1 MRAERDVAQRVIAM
15 HEDSGK
21 LLPSGARA
29 VQEHVV
35 SLQEQ
40 VDRGLAA
47 ATVLASRLYGQTSP
61 VDTAVA
67 QRRTDILSLVSFVA
81 LGLPDGMLGTAWPS
95 MRRSFGTPVGDLGL
109 VLLVS
114 TAGSVLVTTFV
125 GSLIRRS
132 GVAAVLA
139 TGLGCAAVAAVGFA
153 LAPVLGMIL
162 GVTVLFGL
170 AAGMIDGGLNT
181 AVGMSGRRRLL
192 NLLHGAYGVG
202 TAAGPLVVT
211 ASVLTG
217 SWRPA
222 YLALFAVDL
231 GMAVLWARQRHG
243 ATAAAVPNRR
253 PPAGTAPPAGGQV
266 RGYRRCGVAAGIA
279 VFFVYTGLEVS
290 AGQWETTFNRLHL
303 HLSVGDAGLAAFGY
317 WAMLTAVRLGLGLVR
332 RPIGSHTVV
341 RWGSVLAVLATA
353 LIWAQPTAVTTILGF
368 VLLGGFLAGVFPALI
383 DLTPG
388 RVGDRQAQHV
398 IAWQVGAAAA
408 GGAGISAM
416 LGLLIGT
423 AGLDV
428 LGPSITVLALALLGA
443 ELVLDRLAPPAR

>member
-1 MRAERDVAQRVIAM
+1 M
-15 HEDSGK
+15 
-21 LLPSGARA
+21 
-29 VQEHVV
+29 
-35 SLQEQ
+35 
-40 VDRGLAA
+40 
-47 ATVLASRLYGQTSP
+47 
-61 VDTAVA
+61 A

-95 MRRSFGTPVGDLGL
+95 MRRSFGAPVGDLGL

-139 TGLGCAAVAAVGFA
+139 TGLGCAAVAAAGFA

-181 AVGMSGRRRLL
+181 AVGLSGRRRLL

-202 TAAGPLVVT
+202 TAVGPLVVT
-211 ASVLTG
+211 AAVLTG

-231 GMAVLWARQRHG
+231 GMGVLWARQWHG
-243 ATAAAVPNRR
+243 ATAAAVPHRR
-253 PPAGTAPPAGGQV
+253 PAAGAAPPARTAPPAGAAPPARTAPLAGAQV
-266 RGYRRCGVAAGIA
+266 RGYRRRGVAAGIA

-353 LIWAQPTAVTTILGF
+353 LIWAQPTAVITVLGF

-416 LGLLIGT
+416 LGLLIGA
-423 AGLDV
+423 AGLGV